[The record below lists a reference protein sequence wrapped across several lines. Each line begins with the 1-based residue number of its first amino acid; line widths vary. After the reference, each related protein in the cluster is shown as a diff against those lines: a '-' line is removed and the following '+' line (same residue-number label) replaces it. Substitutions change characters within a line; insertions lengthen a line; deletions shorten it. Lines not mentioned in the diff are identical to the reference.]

1 MEVALIG
8 LRSSGKTTLFD
19 VLTGG
24 AQSRRPDSLA
34 RVVKGISKVSD
45 PRLNDLAQLFHPKK
59 ITPAEITF
67 WDLPP
72 PPASDQE
79 FGYFQGPTLNALQGA
94 DAFIHVVRAFQN
106 PTVPDAAGPPAPE
119 QDANAMADELILADL
134 AILERRSRR
143 VADNMKGAR
152 GRERDILIREST
164 LLQRVSDNMEAGQTL
179 ASQSLTADE
188 SGILAH
194 YHLLSAKP
202 MMTVYNVGEDAL
214 TNSTSNG
221 GNTSLCA
228 SLEWEFA
235 QLPPEDEQEFR
246 QSMGVEQSGQG
257 TFFLARTLALLQR
270 VTFFTH
276 VSQEVRAWTVADGAD
291 AAAAA
296 GSIHSDMERGFIRAE
311 VVPFDDMIACG
322 TIVEARRR
330 GVLRAEGR
338 HYRVQDGDVITFL
351 FNV

>member
-24 AQSRRPDSLA
+24 AQSRRPDSLG
-34 RVVKGISKVSD
+34 RVVKGISKVPD
-45 PRLNDLAQLFHPKK
+45 PRLNDLAQLFHPKN

-72 PPASDQE
+72 PSASDQE

-106 PTVPDAAGPPAPE
+106 PTVPDAAGPPAPD

-152 GRERDILIREST
+152 GRERDILISEST

-179 ASQSLTADE
+179 AFQSLTADE

-214 TNSTSNG
+214 SETMSNG
-221 GNTSLCA
+221 GETSLCA

-235 QLPPEDEQEFR
+235 QLPPEDEREFR
-246 QSMGVEQSGQG
+246 QSMGAEQSGKE
-257 TFFLARTLALLQR
+257 LLLDRTLALLQR

-276 VSQEVRAWTVADGAD
+276 VSQEVRAWTVADGAA

-322 TIVEARRR
+322 AIVEARRR

-338 HYRVQDGDVITFL
+338 RYRVQDGDVITFL
-351 FNV
+351 FNI